1 MTQSVH
7 VIDAAEKLAPV
18 VESVRNQV
26 DLMKAAVDNLSKYS
40 APKPTNVAN
49 YNWFMMRAMF
59 QLVSPNVVELF
70 IKFKKSISIK
80 LSTV

>member
-49 YNWFMMRAMF
+49 YN
-59 QLVSPNVVELF
+59 
-70 IKFKKSISIK
+70 
-80 LSTV
+80 